1 MCIEIIVRPGWH
13 IVNEHCSPTYG
24 KVDNV
29 LEMLTK
35 SKSLHILMVLDR
47 ANGPLRFTQLKEL
60 VSASST
66 TVSRRIKELEAHGLV
81 VRSMN
86 PAMPQ
91 SNLYSLS
98 SDGEQL
104 SPVMQSLYDWAEN
117 WTIPA

>member
-1 MCIEIIVRPGWH
+1 MCIEIVVRTRWYLM
-13 IVNEHCSPTYG
+13 NDHCSPTYG
-24 KVDNV
+24 KVDDV

-86 PAMPQ
+86 PAMPH

-117 WTIPA
+117 WTIPS

>member
-1 MCIEIIVRPGWH
+1 MPHQRP
-13 IVNEHCSPTYG
+13 
-24 KVDNV
+24 
-29 LEMLTK
+29 
-35 SKSLHILMVLDR
+35 
-47 ANGPLRFTQLKEL
+47 
-60 VSASST
+60 
-66 TVSRRIKELEAHGLV
+66 SRRIKELEAHGLV

-117 WTIPA
+117 WTIPSSTAPAGVMASVGSLFFRCHGDGATLSGNLMRKW

>member
-1 MCIEIIVRPGWH
+1 MQTPRAFIAALVLVFLSVGATESRAAVVRQAELG
-13 IVNEHCSPTYG
+13 
-24 KVDNV
+24 
-29 LEMLTK
+29 
-35 SKSLHILMVLDR
+35 
-47 ANGPLRFTQLKEL
+47 EL